1 MKQPIRN
8 IAILAHVDAG
18 KTTLSERILF
28 AAGEIHRPGRVEDGL
43 ATMDYMPEEKE
54 RGITI
59 ESGVAHFE
67 WKNTWFNFIDTPG
80 HVDFGAEVDMALTAV
95 EGAVLVVSAASGVE
109 TQTLASFRKLR
120 ESRVRT
126 ILFVNKLDN
135 PDYSLDETLI
145 NIEETLGV
153 RPVLMSV
160 PQFKNGKMCAMLD
173 VLSQSRLVHSESG
186 TEVLDDGWESDAGAA
201 EERALLKK
209 YYDEAVEFASNFDD
223 EILSLALENKPVPPK
238 MLLRGL
244 KALAASDEYV
254 ICYAG
259 SALEGFG
266 IRSLVTALSFFLP
279 EVPTFGENELGQVI
293 RLRHFRGVGEISLFR
308 SHVDLL
314 RRDWPADFEF
324 SRLKAN
330 MLLPVDEIRAGDI
343 YAMVSPF
350 ETELGQVIYL
360 DDNCARRMSRQTKFD
375 MTESNSWYLS
385 EAKVQRRE
393 TRDERGERAAGTSLR
408 AEGEAI
414 SNASGNAALNGNAAG
429 TATGNAAPSISENYL
444 PLLQTRVECVRTE
457 DYAHV
462 ERSLSVLAR
471 MDPSFRVQK
480 DDGGFWYLHT
490 VGEVQLDVLLARLK
504 REFGCEVRA
513 GSPEVRW
520 QERLC
525 REVGPAENTFQIG
538 PHKMSIS
545 ISASPLEGD
554 AHDIRLSA
562 EFMEK
567 APLEILAGVRSAL
580 LESTEVGVLGKG
592 PLVGVR
598 FEVHRFEW
606 TEGALPPMIKKCCAD
621 AVAKLV
627 KPADVQL
634 YEPVMELS
642 LECPVNFAGLV
653 TGDIQAR
660 EGKVKEIEGD
670 GKTHFLKADV
680 PLRKIFGYATG
691 VRSISKGTALYSMKL
706 LGYRPAMV

>member
-160 PQFKNGKMCAMLD
+160 PQFKDGKMCAMLD

-223 EILSLALENKPVPPK
+223 EILSLALENKLVPPK

-266 IRSLVTALSFFLP
+266 VRSLVTALSFFLP

-314 RRDWPADFEF
+314 RRDWPAGFEF

-385 EAKVQRRE
+385 EAKVQSRE
-393 TRDERGERAAGTSLR
+393 TRDERGERTAGTSLR

-414 SNASGNAALNGNAAG
+414 SNASGNAALN
-429 TATGNAAPSISENYL
+429 GNAAPSISENYL

-538 PHKMSIS
+538 PHKMFIS

-660 EGKVKEIEGD
+660 DGRVKEIEGD

>member
-109 TQTLASFRKLR
+109 TQTVASFRKLR

-160 PQFKNGKMCAMLD
+160 PQFKNGKMHAVLD

-186 TEVLDDGWESDAGAA
+186 AEVLDDGWESDAGSA

-209 YYDEAVEFASNFDD
+209 YYAEAVEFASNFDD

-266 IRSLVTALSFFLP
+266 VRSLVTALSFFLP
-279 EVPTFGENELGQVI
+279 EVPTFGENELGQVV
-293 RLRHFRGVGEISLFR
+293 RLRHFRGIGEISLFR

-314 RRDWPADFEF
+314 RRDWPAGFEF

-360 DDNCARRMSRQTKFD
+360 D
-375 MTESNSWYLS
+375 
-385 EAKVQRRE
+385 
-393 TRDERGERAAGTSLR
+393 ERGESAAGTSLR

-414 SNASGNAALNGNAAG
+414 YEAAGDAAENAAG
-429 TATGNAAPSISENYL
+429 TAAPSISENYL

-525 REVGPAENTFQIG
+525 CAVGPAENTFQIG

-562 EFMEK
+562 EFMES
-567 APLEILAGVRSAL
+567 APREILAGVRSAL

-706 LGYRPAMV
+706 LGYRPASV

>member
-1 MKQPIRN
+1 MPQSVRN

-28 AAGEIHRPGRVEDGL
+28 AAGEVRRPGKVEEGL

-109 TQTLASFRKLR
+109 TQTIAAYKKLR
-120 ESRVRT
+120 EAGVRT
-126 ILFVNKLDN
+126 ILYVNKLDN

-145 NIEETLGV
+145 NIEEVLGV
-153 RPVLMSV
+153 RPVLMTLPEYQDGRMTGV
-160 PQFKNGKMCAMLD
+160 LD

-186 TEVLDDGWESDAGAA
+186 AEEIDDGWNVEDGWDNSR
-201 EERALLKK
+201 ELKK
-209 YYDEAVEFASNFDD
+209 HYAEAVEFASSFDD
-223 EILSLALENKPVPPK
+223 EILQLAMEGKRVPPK

-244 KALAASDEYV
+244 RELVKGDDYAL
-254 ICYAG
+254 CYAG
-259 SALEGFG
+259 SAMEGYG
-266 IRSLVTALSFFLP
+266 VRSLITALTFFLP
-279 EVPTFGENELGQVI
+279 EPPQFAEGELGQVI
-293 RLRHFRGVGEISLFR
+293 RLRHFKGVGEISLFR
-308 SHVDLL
+308 SHTDME
-314 RRDWPADFEF
+314 RKAWPAGFEF

-330 MLLPVDEIRAGDI
+330 LLQPVDEIRSGDI
-343 YAMVSPF
+343 YAMRTPF
-350 ETELGQVIYL
+350 ETELGQLIYT
-360 DDNCARRMSRQTKFD
+360 D
-375 MTESNSWYLS
+375 
-385 EAKVQRRE
+385 
-393 TRDERGERAAGTSLR
+393 GTSPSLQ
-408 AEGEAI
+408 AEE
-414 SNASGNAALNGNAAG
+414 SPSDNAP
-429 TATGNAAPSISENYL
+429 PSIRDNYK
-444 PLLQTRVECVRTE
+444 PLLQTRVECIGAE

-462 ERSLSVLAR
+462 EKSLNTLSR
-471 MDPSFRVQK
+471 MDPSFRVQH
-480 DDGGFWYLHT
+480 DLDGGFWYLHT

-525 REVGPAENTFQIG
+525 HAVGPVENTFQLG
-538 PHKMSIS
+538 PHKIS
-545 ISASPLEGD
+545 IKLSATPLESD

-562 EFMEK
+562 EFLET
-567 APLEILAGVRSAL
+567 APREILAGVRSAL

-592 PLVGVR
+592 ALVGVC
-598 FEVHRFEW
+598 FEVHEFTW
-606 TEGALPPMIKKCCAD
+606 TEGALPPMIKKACGD
-621 AVAKLV
+621 AVIKLV

-642 LECPVNFAGLV
+642 VECPANFAGLV
-653 TGDIQAR
+653 TGDIQSR
-660 EGKVKEIEGD
+660 DGKVKEIAGD

-706 LGYRPAMV
+706 LGYRPTAV

>member
-1 MKQPIRN
+1 
-8 IAILAHVDAG
+8 
-18 KTTLSERILF
+18 
-28 AAGEIHRPGRVEDGL
+28 
-43 ATMDYMPEEKE
+43 
-54 RGITI
+54 
-59 ESGVAHFE
+59 
-67 WKNTWFNFIDTPG
+67 
-80 HVDFGAEVDMALTAV
+80 
-95 EGAVLVVSAASGVE
+95 
-109 TQTLASFRKLR
+109 
-120 ESRVRT
+120 
-126 ILFVNKLDN
+126 
-135 PDYSLDETLI
+135 
-145 NIEETLGV
+145 
-153 RPVLMSV
+153 
-160 PQFKNGKMCAMLD
+160 
-173 VLSQSRLVHSESG
+173 
-186 TEVLDDGWESDAGAA
+186 
-201 EERALLKK
+201 
-209 YYDEAVEFASNFDD
+209 
-223 EILSLALENKPVPPK
+223 

-279 EVPTFGENELGQVI
+279 EVPTFGENELGQVV

-314 RRDWPADFEF
+314 RRDWPAGFEF

-330 MLLPVDEIRAGDI
+330 MLLPVDEIRSGDI

-360 DDNCARRMSRQTKFD
+360 DGCGMCG
-375 MTESNSWYLS
+375 ESV
-385 EAKVQRRE
+385 E
-393 TRDERGERAAGTSLR
+393 RDAAG
-408 AEGEAI
+408 
-414 SNASGNAALNGNAAG
+414 NAVENTAG
-429 TATGNAAPSISENYL
+429 TATGNAAPNGTAAPSISENYL

-660 EGKVKEIEGD
+660 DGKVKEIEGD

-706 LGYRPAMV
+706 LGYRPATV

>member
-145 NIEETLGV
+145 NIEETLGM

-186 TEVLDDGWESDAGAA
+186 AEVLDDGWESDASAP

-266 IRSLVTALSFFLP
+266 VRSLVTALSFFLP
-279 EVPTFGENELGQVI
+279 EVPTFGENELGQVV

-314 RRDWPADFEF
+314 RRDWPAGFEF

-330 MLLPVDEIRAGDI
+330 MLLPVDEIRSGDI

-360 DDNCARRMSRQTKFD
+360 
-375 MTESNSWYLS
+375 NSELGIRN
-385 EAKVQRRE
+385 EELNAG
-393 TRDERGERAAGTSLR
+393 RDVAG
-408 AEGEAI
+408 
-414 SNASGNAALNGNAAG
+414 NVVDNAALNGNTAG

-660 EGKVKEIEGD
+660 DGKVKEIEGD

-706 LGYRPAMV
+706 LGYRPATV

>member
-1 MKQPIRN
+1 MPQSVRN

-28 AAGEIHRPGRVEDGL
+28 AAGEVRRPGKVEEGL

-109 TQTLASFRKLR
+109 TQTIAAYKKLR
-120 ESRVRT
+120 EAGVRT
-126 ILFVNKLDN
+126 ILYVNKLDN

-145 NIEETLGV
+145 NIEEVLGV
-153 RPVLMSV
+153 RPVLMTLPEYQDGRMTGV
-160 PQFKNGKMCAMLD
+160 LD

-186 TEVLDDGWESDAGAA
+186 AEEIDDGWNVEDGWDNSR
-201 EERALLKK
+201 ELKK
-209 YYDEAVEFASNFDD
+209 HYAEAVEFASSFDD
-223 EILSLALENKPVPPK
+223 EILQLAMEGKKVPPK

-244 KALAASDEYV
+244 RELVKSDDYAL
-254 ICYAG
+254 CYAG
-259 SALEGFG
+259 SAMEGYG
-266 IRSLVTALSFFLP
+266 VRSLITALTFFLP
-279 EVPTFGENELGQVI
+279 EPPQFAEGELGQVI
-293 RLRHFRGVGEISLFR
+293 RLRHFKGVGEISLFR
-308 SHVDLL
+308 SHADME
-314 RRDWPADFEF
+314 RKAWPAGFEF

-330 MLLPVDEIRAGDI
+330 LLQPVDEIRSGDI
-343 YAMVSPF
+343 YAMRTPF
-350 ETELGQVIYL
+350 ETELGQVIYT
-360 DDNCARRMSRQTKFD
+360 D
-375 MTESNSWYLS
+375 
-385 EAKVQRRE
+385 
-393 TRDERGERAAGTSLR
+393 GTSPSLQ
-408 AEGEAI
+408 AEE
-414 SNASGNAALNGNAAG
+414 SPSDNAQ
-429 TATGNAAPSISENYL
+429 PSIRDNYK
-444 PLLQTRVECVRTE
+444 PLLQTRVECLGAE

-462 ERSLSVLAR
+462 EKSLNTLSR
-471 MDPSFRVQK
+471 MDPSFRVQH
-480 DDGGFWYLHT
+480 DLDGGFWYLHT

-525 REVGPAENTFQIG
+525 HAIGPVENTFQLG
-538 PHKMSIS
+538 PHKIS
-545 ISASPLEGD
+545 IKLSATPLEGD

-562 EFMEK
+562 EFLET
-567 APLEILAGVRSAL
+567 APREILAGVRSAL

-592 PLVGVR
+592 ALVGVC
-598 FEVHRFEW
+598 FEVHEFTW
-606 TEGALPPMIKKCCAD
+606 TEGALPPMIKKACGD
-621 AVAKLV
+621 AVIKLV

-642 LECPVNFAGLV
+642 VECPANFAGLV
-653 TGDIQAR
+653 TGDIQSR
-660 EGKVKEIEGD
+660 DGKVKEIAGD

-706 LGYRPAMV
+706 LGYRPTAV

>member
-145 NIEETLGV
+145 NIEEALGV

-266 IRSLVTALSFFLP
+266 VRSLVTALSFFLP
-279 EVPTFGENELGQVI
+279 EVPTFGENELGQVV

-314 RRDWPADFEF
+314 RRDWPAGFEF

-393 TRDERGERAAGTSLR
+393 TRDERGESATGTSLR

-414 SNASGNAALNGNAAG
+414 SNAAG
-429 TATGNAAPSISENYL
+429 TAAPSISENYL

-660 EGKVKEIEGD
+660 DGKVKEIEGD

-706 LGYRPAMV
+706 LGYRPATV

>member
-109 TQTLASFRKLR
+109 TQTVASFRKLR

-153 RPVLMSV
+153 RPVLMSL
-160 PQFKNGKMCAMLD
+160 PQFKNGKMCGMLD

-186 TEVLDDGWESDAGAA
+186 AEVLDDGWESDSSAA

-209 YYDEAVEFASNFDD
+209 YYAEAVEFASNFDD
-223 EILSLALENKPVPPK
+223 EILSLALDNKSVPPK

-279 EVPTFGENELGQVI
+279 EVPTFGENELGQVV

-314 RRDWPADFEF
+314 RRDWPAGFEF

-343 YAMVSPF
+343 YAMRSPF

-360 DDNCARRMSRQTKFD
+360 D
-375 MTESNSWYLS
+375 
-385 EAKVQRRE
+385 
-393 TRDERGERAAGTSLR
+393 ERGESAGRDAAGTSLR

-414 SNASGNAALNGNAAG
+414 SNAVGSAAPN
-429 TATGNAAPSISENYL
+429 GNAAPSISENYL

-525 REVGPAENTFQIG
+525 RAVGPAENTFQIG

-562 EFMEK
+562 EFMES
-567 APLEILAGVRSAL
+567 APREILAGVRSAL

-706 LGYRPAMV
+706 LGYRPATV

>member
-1 MKQPIRN
+1 MPQSVRN

-28 AAGEIHRPGRVEDGL
+28 AAGEVRRPGKVEEGL

-109 TQTLASFRKLR
+109 TQTVAAYKKLR
-120 ESRVRT
+120 EAGVRT
-126 ILFVNKLDN
+126 ILYVNKLDN

-145 NIEETLGV
+145 NIEEVLGV
-153 RPVLMSV
+153 RPVLMTLPEYQDGRMTGV
-160 PQFKNGKMCAMLD
+160 LD

-186 TEVLDDGWESDAGAA
+186 AEEIDDGWNVEDGWDNSR
-201 EERALLKK
+201 ELKK
-209 YYDEAVEFASNFDD
+209 HYAEAVEFASSFDD
-223 EILSLALENKPVPPK
+223 EILQLAMEGKKVPPK

-244 KALAASDEYV
+244 RELVKSDDYAL
-254 ICYAG
+254 CYAG
-259 SALEGFG
+259 SAMEGYG
-266 IRSLVTALSFFLP
+266 VRSLITALTFFLP
-279 EVPTFGENELGQVI
+279 EPPQFAEGELGQVI
-293 RLRHFRGVGEISLFR
+293 RLRHFKGVGEISLFR
-308 SHVDLL
+308 SHTDME
-314 RRDWPADFEF
+314 RKAWPAGFEF

-330 MLLPVDEIRAGDI
+330 LLQPVDEIRSGDI
-343 YAMVSPF
+343 YAMRTPF
-350 ETELGQVIYL
+350 ETELGQVIYT
-360 DDNCARRMSRQTKFD
+360 D
-375 MTESNSWYLS
+375 
-385 EAKVQRRE
+385 
-393 TRDERGERAAGTSLR
+393 GTSPSLQ
-408 AEGEAI
+408 AEE
-414 SNASGNAALNGNAAG
+414 SPSDNAQS
-429 TATGNAAPSISENYL
+429 SIRDNYK
-444 PLLQTRVECVRTE
+444 PLLQTRVECLGAE

-462 ERSLSVLAR
+462 EKSLNTLSR
-471 MDPSFRVQK
+471 MDPSFRVQH
-480 DDGGFWYLHT
+480 DLDGGFWYLHT

-525 REVGPAENTFQIG
+525 HAVGPVENTFQLG
-538 PHKMSIS
+538 PHKIS
-545 ISASPLEGD
+545 IKLSASPLEGD
-554 AHDIRLSA
+554 AHDIRLSV
-562 EFMEK
+562 EFLET
-567 APLEILAGVRSAL
+567 APREILAGVRSAL
-580 LESTEVGVLGKG
+580 LESTEVGILGKG
-592 PLVGVR
+592 ALVGVR
-598 FEVHRFEW
+598 FEVQEFSW
-606 TEGALPPMIKKCCAD
+606 TEGALPPMIKKACGD
-621 AVAKLV
+621 AVLKLV

-642 LECPVNFAGLV
+642 VECPVNFAGLV
-653 TGDIQAR
+653 TGDIQSR
-660 EGKVKEIEGD
+660 DGKVKEIAGD

-706 LGYRPAMV
+706 LGYRSATV

>member
-28 AAGEIHRPGRVEDGL
+28 ATGEVHRPGRVEDGL

-109 TQTLASFRKLR
+109 TQTVAAFRKLR

-145 NIEETLGV
+145 NIEEALGV
-153 RPVLMSV
+153 RPVLMSL
-160 PQFKNGKMCAMLD
+160 PEFKNGKMSGMLD
-173 VLSQSRLVHSESG
+173 VLTQSRLVHSDIGEEVIDESWNS
-186 TEVLDDGWESDAGAA
+186 DDTAA

-209 YYDEAVEFASNFDD
+209 YYAEAVEFASNFDD

-244 KALAASDEYV
+244 KSLAASDEYV

-266 IRSLVTALSFFLP
+266 VRNLVTALSFFLP
-279 EVPTFGENELGQVI
+279 EVPIFEEHELGQVV

-308 SHVDLL
+308 SHIDLL
-314 RRDWPADFEF
+314 RRDWPTGFEF

-330 MLLPVDEIRAGDI
+330 MLVPVDEIRSGDI
-343 YAMVSPF
+343 YAMKSPF
-350 ETELGQVIYL
+350 ETELGEIIKL
-360 DDNCARRMSRQTKFD
+360 DK
-375 MTESNSWYLS
+375 
-385 EAKVQRRE
+385 E
-393 TRDERGERAAGTSLR
+393 T
-408 AEGEAI
+408 GEAI
-414 SNASGNAALNGNAAG
+414 SNAVE
-429 TATGNAAPSISENYL
+429 TATGNDAETASGKVSGTASPSISENYL
-444 PLLQTRVECVRTE
+444 PLLQTRVECLRVE

-471 MDPSFRVQK
+471 MDPSFRVQH
-480 DDGGFWYLHT
+480 DLDGGFWYLHT
-490 VGEVQLDVLLARLK
+490 VGEVQLEVLLERLE

-513 GSPEVRW
+513 GKPEVRW

-525 REVGPAENTFQIG
+525 RNVGPVENTFQIG
-538 PHKMSIS
+538 PHKISIC

-567 APLEILAGVRSAL
+567 APREILAGVRSAL

-627 KPADVQL
+627 KPADAQL

-653 TGDIQAR
+653 TGDIQSR
-660 EGKVKEIEGD
+660 NGRVKEIDGD
-670 GKTHFLKADV
+670 GRTHFLKAEI

-691 VRSISKGTALYSMKL
+691 VRSISKGTAVYSLKL
-706 LGYRPAMV
+706 LGYRPATI

>member
-1 MKQPIRN
+1 MTQPVRN

-28 AAGEIHRPGRVEDGL
+28 AAGEVRRPGKVEEGL

-80 HVDFGAEVDMALTAV
+80 HVDFGAEVDTALTAV

-109 TQTLASFRKLR
+109 TQTVAAFRKLR
-120 ESRVRT
+120 EAGVRT

-145 NIEETLGV
+145 NIEEVLGV
-153 RPVLMSV
+153 RPVLMTLPEYKGGRMSGV
-160 PQFKNGKMCAMLD
+160 LD
-173 VLSQSRLVHSESG
+173 VLSKSRLIHSDSG
-186 TEVLDDGWESDAGAA
+186 EEVVDDSWPQSGEVSDSTEKI
-201 EERALLKK
+201 KK
-209 YYDEAVEFASNFDD
+209 HYAEAVEFASNFDD
-223 EILSLALENKPVPPK
+223 EVLQLALEGKPVPPK
-238 MLLRGL
+238 TLLRGL
-244 KALAASDEYV
+244 KELAKSNDYAL
-254 ICYAG
+254 CYAG
-259 SALEGFG
+259 SAIEGFG
-266 IRSLVTALSFFLP
+266 VRSLTTALTFFLP
-279 EVPTFGENELGQVI
+279 DVPEFDPNELGQVI
-293 RLRHFRGVGEISLFR
+293 RLRHFKGVGEISLFR
-308 SHVDLL
+308 SHTNME
-314 RRDWPADFEF
+314 RKEWPAGFEF

-330 MLLPVDEIRAGDI
+330 LLQPVDEIRSGDI
-343 YAMVSPF
+343 YAMRSPF
-350 ETELGQVIYL
+350 ETELGQVIYIDGRTACGL
-360 DDNCARRMSRQTKFD
+360 Q
-375 MTESNSWYLS
+375 
-385 EAKVQRRE
+385 
-393 TRDERGERAAGTSLR
+393 TRDERDDS
-408 AEGEAI
+408 
-414 SNASGNAALNGNAAG
+414 AS
-429 TATGNAAPSISENYL
+429 SIRDKYQ
-444 PLLQTRVECVRTE
+444 PLLQTRVECLGAE
-457 DYAHV
+457 DYHHV
-462 ERSLSVLAR
+462 EKSLNMLGR

-525 REVGPAENTFQIG
+525 RNVGPVENTFQLG
-538 PHKMSIS
+538 PHKIS
-545 ISASPLEGD
+545 IKLSATPLDGD

-562 EFMEK
+562 EFLET
-567 APLEILAGVRSAL
+567 APREILAGVRSAL
-580 LESTEVGVLGKG
+580 LESTEIGVLGKG
-592 PLVGVR
+592 ALVGVC
-598 FEVHRFEW
+598 FEVHEFTW
-606 TEGALPPMIKKCCAD
+606 TEGALPPMIKKACAD
-621 AVAKLV
+621 AVTKLI

-634 YEPVMELS
+634 YEPIMELS

-653 TGDIQAR
+653 TGDIQSR
-660 EGKVKEIEGD
+660 DGKVKEIGGD

-706 LGYRPAMV
+706 LGYRPATV

>member
-1 MKQPIRN
+1 MYFWAMKQPIRN

-109 TQTLASFRKLR
+109 TQTVASFRKLH

-160 PQFKNGKMCAMLD
+160 PQFKNGKMCGMLD

-186 TEVLDDGWESDAGAA
+186 AEVLDDDWESDVSAA
-201 EERALLKK
+201 EDRALLKK
-209 YYDEAVEFASNFDD
+209 YYAEAVEFASNFDD
-223 EILSLALENKPVPPK
+223 EILSLALDNKPVPPK

-244 KALAASDEYV
+244 KALATSDDYV

-266 IRSLVTALSFFLP
+266 VRSLVTALSFFLP
-279 EVPTFGENELGQVI
+279 EVPTFDENELGQVV
-293 RLRHFRGVGEISLFR
+293 RLRHFRGIGEISLFR

-314 RRDWPADFEF
+314 RRDWPAGFEF

-330 MLLPVDEIRAGDI
+330 MLLPVDEIRSGDI
-343 YAMVSPF
+343 YAMRSPF
-350 ETELGQVIYL
+350 ETELGQVIRL
-360 DDNCARRMSRQTKFD
+360 DADGNVL
-375 MTESNSWYLS
+375 E
-385 EAKVQRRE
+385 ERRE
-393 TRDERGERAAGTSLR
+393 TRDERDVRHPEERSDEGSSVVNYSIGER
-408 AEGEAI
+408 
-414 SNASGNAALNGNAAG
+414 
-429 TATGNAAPSISENYL
+429 YL

-525 REVGPAENTFQIG
+525 RAVGPAENTFQIG

-562 EFMEK
+562 EFMEN
-567 APLEILAGVRSAL
+567 APREILAGVRSAL

-660 EGKVKEIEGD
+660 EGKVCALPCRRWL
-670 GKTHFLKADV
+670 T
-680 PLRKIFGYATG
+680 PATT
-691 VRSISKGTALYSMKL
+691 R
-706 LGYRPAMV
+706 

>member
-28 AAGEIHRPGRVEDGL
+28 AAGEVHRPGKVEEGL

-109 TQTLASFRKLR
+109 TQTVASFRKLH

-153 RPVLMSV
+153 RPVLMAV
-160 PQFKNGKMCAMLD
+160 PEFKNGKMCGMLD
-173 VLSQSRLVHSESG
+173 VLSQSRLVHSDSG
-186 TEVLDDGWESDAGAA
+186 EEVIDDDWKTDASAA

-209 YYDEAVEFASNFDD
+209 YYAEAVEFASNFDD
-223 EILSLALENKPVPPK
+223 EILTLALDNKPVAPK

-244 KALAASDEYV
+244 KALAASDDYV

-259 SALEGFG
+259 SALEGYG
-266 IRSLVTALSFFLP
+266 VRSLVTALSFFLP
-279 EVPTFGENELGQVI
+279 EVPTFDENELGQVV

-308 SHVDLL
+308 SHADLL
-314 RRDWPADFEF
+314 RRDWPTGFEF

-330 MLLPVDEIRAGDI
+330 MLLPVDEIRSGDI
-343 YAMVSPF
+343 YAMRSPF
-350 ETELGQVIYL
+350 ETELGQVIRL
-360 DDNCARRMSRQTKFD
+360 DADGVCHPEERSDEGSSEINC
-375 MTESNSWYLS
+375 EN
-385 EAKVQRRE
+385 
-393 TRDERGERAAGTSLR
+393 RAGGT
-408 AEGEAI
+408 
-414 SNASGNAALNGNAAG
+414 
-429 TATGNAAPSISENYL
+429 SISENYL

-525 REVGPAENTFQIG
+525 RAVGPAENTFQIG

-545 ISASPLEGD
+545 ISASPLDGD

-562 EFMEK
+562 EFMEN
-567 APLEILAGVRSAL
+567 APREILAGVRSAL

-598 FEVHRFEW
+598 FEVHSFEW

-680 PLRKIFGYATG
+680 PLRKIFGYSTG

-706 LGYRPAMV
+706 LGYRPATI

>member
-1 MKQPIRN
+1 MPQSVRN

-28 AAGEIHRPGRVEDGL
+28 AAGEVRRPGKVEEGL

-109 TQTLASFRKLR
+109 TQTIAAYKKLR
-120 ESRVRT
+120 EAGVRT
-126 ILFVNKLDN
+126 ILYVNKLDN

-145 NIEETLGV
+145 NIEEVLGV
-153 RPVLMSV
+153 RPVLMTLPEYQDGRMTGV
-160 PQFKNGKMCAMLD
+160 LD

-186 TEVLDDGWESDAGAA
+186 AEEIDDGWNVEDGWDNSR
-201 EERALLKK
+201 ELKK
-209 YYDEAVEFASNFDD
+209 HYAEAVEFASSFDD
-223 EILSLALENKPVPPK
+223 EILQLAMEGKRVPPK

-244 KALAASDEYV
+244 RELVKSDDYAL
-254 ICYAG
+254 CYAG
-259 SALEGFG
+259 SAMEGYG
-266 IRSLVTALSFFLP
+266 VRSLITALTFFLP
-279 EVPTFGENELGQVI
+279 EPPQFAEGELGQVI
-293 RLRHFRGVGEISLFR
+293 RLRHFKGVGEISLFR
-308 SHVDLL
+308 SHTDME
-314 RRDWPADFEF
+314 RKAWPAGFEF

-330 MLLPVDEIRAGDI
+330 LLQPVDEIRSGDI
-343 YAMVSPF
+343 YAMRTPF
-350 ETELGQVIYL
+350 ETELGQLIYT
-360 DDNCARRMSRQTKFD
+360 D
-375 MTESNSWYLS
+375 
-385 EAKVQRRE
+385 
-393 TRDERGERAAGTSLR
+393 GTSPSLQ
-408 AEGEAI
+408 AEE
-414 SNASGNAALNGNAAG
+414 SPSDNAP
-429 TATGNAAPSISENYL
+429 PSIRDNYK
-444 PLLQTRVECVRTE
+444 PLLQTRVECIGAE

-462 ERSLSVLAR
+462 EKSLNTLSR
-471 MDPSFRVQK
+471 MDPSFRVQH
-480 DDGGFWYLHT
+480 DLDGGFWYLHT

-525 REVGPAENTFQIG
+525 HAVGPVENTFQLG
-538 PHKMSIS
+538 PHKIS
-545 ISASPLEGD
+545 IKLSATPLEGD

-562 EFMEK
+562 EFLET
-567 APLEILAGVRSAL
+567 APREILAGVRSAL

-592 PLVGVR
+592 ALVGVC
-598 FEVHRFEW
+598 FEVHEFTW
-606 TEGALPPMIKKCCAD
+606 TEGALPPMIKKACSD
-621 AVAKLV
+621 AVIKLV

-634 YEPVMELS
+634 HEPVMELS
-642 LECPVNFAGLV
+642 VECPVNFAGLV
-653 TGDIQAR
+653 TGDIQSR
-660 EGKVKEIEGD
+660 DGKVKEIAGD

-706 LGYRPAMV
+706 LGYRPTAV

>member
-160 PQFKNGKMCAMLD
+160 PQFKKGKMCAMLD

-186 TEVLDDGWESDAGAA
+186 AEVLDDGWESDAGAA

-279 EVPTFGENELGQVI
+279 EVPTFGVNELGQVV

-314 RRDWPADFEF
+314 RRDWPAGFEF

-330 MLLPVDEIRAGDI
+330 MLLPVDEIRSGDI

-350 ETELGQVIYL
+350 ETELGQVIWL
-360 DDNCARRMSRQTKFD
+360 DGCGMCS
-375 MTESNSWYLS
+375 ESA
-385 EAKVQRRE
+385 E
-393 TRDERGERAAGTSLR
+393 RDAAGNVV
-408 AEGEAI
+408 E
-414 SNASGNAALNGNAAG
+414 
-429 TATGNAAPSISENYL
+429 NAAPSISENYL

-660 EGKVKEIEGD
+660 DGKVKEIEGD

-706 LGYRPAMV
+706 LGYRPATV